1 VVHVVLCACVLRSM
15 CVYVCVRAC
24 VCMNVCACVCVFG
37 VCTCWL
43 CACACARACM
53 CGYLKERVW
62 CVVVSTRVLA

>member
-1 VVHVVLCACVLRSM
+1 MVHVVLCACVLRSM